1 MNLQSINKILLFG
14 KSRAFSEE
22 EFLSQLK
29 HHKIELVSEYTPEVS
44 FVVDGR
50 MMTPYEQN
58 ISDALYEKEGINAI
72 TIDVLEKE
80 LVTFMDEGTLLMSLK
95 LSRDKERLKS
105 FIQNRLL
112 PDTLFFK
119 LIRMY
124 SWSGEDF
131 FENDDNRDVSAAF
144 ISRFYENIE
153 RNHNVQYSTTGFI
166 HLVSQTKSTE
176 LLNAIV
182 SLQPIKIHPKIVST
196 ILRSEY
202 CDAEMQERFFHKN
215 NEEINEALTCNRYL
229 KISIIEAF
237 LKDKRLAQSM
247 AINIFLDAK
256 KFQLLFS
263 YKEALALNE
272 TLSEVMQN
280 KLLDLEN
287 SEVNRALS
295 ENKKLTQKSI
305 ERLLEFK
312 DAEILTSLYSNC
324 RMPVSLLESAYENGV
339 YFESLAQNEATPVEI
354 LYQLQLDSRY
364 ERYVKTNSAFG
375 KHIQSE
381 NIGWLV

>member
-80 LVTFMDEGTLLMSLK
+80 LATFMDEGTLLMSLK

-119 LIRMY
+119 LIKMY

-153 RNHNVQYSTTGFI
+153 RNHNVQYATTGFI
-166 HLVSQTKSTE
+166 HLVAQTQSSE

-182 SLQPIKIHPKIVST
+182 SLEPIQKHPKIVSA

-202 CDAEMQERFFHKN
+202 CDAEMQEHFFHKN
-215 NEEINEALTCNRYL
+215 DAEINEALTCNRYL
-229 KISIIEAF
+229 KLSIVEVF

-247 AINIFLDAK
+247 AVNILLDSK
-256 KFQLLFS
+256 KFQLLFAH
-263 YKEALALNE
+263 KEGLARNE
-272 TLSEVMQN
+272 TLSDAMQEI
-280 KLLDLEN
+280 LLDLQN
-287 SEVNRALS
+287 SDVNKALS

-305 ERLLEFK
+305 EKLLAFK
-312 DAEILTSLYSNC
+312 DPEILTFLYSNC
-324 RMPVSLLESAYENGV
+324 SMPLSFLESAYHDGV
-339 YFESLAQNEATPVEI
+339 YLESLAQNEATPVEI

-364 ERYVKTNSAFG
+364 ERYVKTNAAFG